1 MIRSGATVLAEMLRG
16 YGVSHVFFMPT
27 VLLRTLAELE
37 GTGVRRVMTHGEKA
51 AAYMADGYARA
62 ALRPGVCFA
71 QHIGSTNLLS
81 GLRDAHMAGSPVIA
95 FTGGSSGGAYRHAY
109 QEVEDLT
116 QFDTLT
122 KFNAEVNEVARL
134 PDLVRQAFR
143 EATSGATGPV
153 HLRLRG
159 KHGGVTEEP
168 LEAETRT
175 QATFSAVPALRP
187 VADAASIEAAVQRLL
202 RAKRPII
209 VVGGGAVYSG
219 AHAEVRAFAEQLS
232 IPVATSMNAKALLPD
247 DHPLLVGVVGTYCR
261 KSANQAVAE
270 ADLVFFVGSRAGG
283 QVTHDWRLPAPDTP
297 VIQLNIDPSE
307 LGRNYADTTP
317 LCGDVREV
325 MTRMI
330 ELTRD
335 AGAGE
340 RQKWA
345 RRCAGLVGEWRA
357 YIDERRRSDAVPVRP
372 ERICMEISEAL
383 PEDAMVVSDTGHAG
397 LWTAACIELRRKG
410 QRYIR
415 AAGSLGWSFPAALG
429 AKCALP
435 DAPVVCFTGDGAFY
449 YHIAELETAAR
460 YGINLVVVVNNNSAL
475 NQEVPMFDAAYGVKG
490 NRQGSEMWEFRK
502 TDFAKIAEQ
511 FGCVGIRVERAQ
523 DLAPALARAF
533 AAGRPVVIDVVSDP
547 LAYAD
552 KAWLPQA

>member
-1 MIRSGATVLAEMLRG
+1 MTRSGATVLAEMLRG

-27 VLLRTLAELE
+27 VLLRTLAALE

-62 ALRPGVCFA
+62 AKRPGVCFA

-81 GLRDAHMAGSPVIA
+81 GLRDACMAGSPVIA

-109 QEVEDLT
+109 QEVEDLA

-159 KHGGVTEEP
+159 KHGGVTEEA
-168 LEAETRT
+168 LDVEART
-175 QATFSAVPALRP
+175 QPMFGAAPAVRTL
-187 VADAASIEAAVQRLL
+187 ADAPSIHAAVERLL
-202 RAKRPII
+202 RARRPII
-209 VVGGGAVYSG
+209 VAGGGAVYSG
-219 AHAEVRAFAEQLS
+219 AHAQVRAFAEQLS
-232 IPVATSMNAKALLPD
+232 IPVATSLNAKELLPD

-261 KSANQAVAE
+261 RSANQAVAE

-297 VIQLNIDPSE
+297 VIQLDIDPSE
-307 LGRNYADTTP
+307 LGRNYADTLP

-325 MTRMI
+325 MTRLI

-335 AGAGE
+335 AGALE
-340 RQKWA
+340 RRKWA
-345 RRCAGLVGEWRA
+345 QRCAGLVAEWRDD
-357 YIDERRRSDAVPVRP
+357 IDARRRSDTAPVRP
-372 ERICMEISEAL
+372 ERICREISEAL
-383 PEDAMVVSDTGHAG
+383 PEGGMVVSDTGHAG
-397 LWTAACIELRRKG
+397 LWTAACIELKRKG

-460 YGINLVVVVNNNSAL
+460 NGINLVVVVNNNSAL
-475 NQEVPMFDAAYGVKG
+475 NQEIPMFDAAYGVKG
-490 NRQGSEMWEFRK
+490 NRQGSEMWEFGN

-511 FGCVGIRVERAQ
+511 FGCLGMRVERAR
-523 DLAPALARAF
+523 DLAPALQRAF

-552 KAWLPQA
+552 KAWLPEA